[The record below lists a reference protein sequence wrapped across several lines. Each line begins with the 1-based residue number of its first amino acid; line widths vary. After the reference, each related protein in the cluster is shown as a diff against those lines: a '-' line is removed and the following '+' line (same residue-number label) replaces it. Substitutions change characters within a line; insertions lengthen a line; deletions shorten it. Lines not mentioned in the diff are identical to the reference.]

1 MHRIRTSPR
10 RPTPRMTG
18 CRRTTETAPPI
29 EKAPE
34 QIRTACGHARKRPSV
49 ASRWGQPSSVG
60 SPLPAQRSCS
70 WRSSQLWL
78 RVAVV
83 LTVLG
88 VIGGQ
93 KTNITSQINLPAI
106 PISTSDLPVG
116 GLIGLAIVLVVTLIA
131 AILGGLSG
139 MRFHRRV
146 DRAGFDTSDSN

>member
-1 MHRIRTSPR
+1 M
-10 RPTPRMTG
+10 
-18 CRRTTETAPPI
+18 
-29 EKAPE
+29 
-34 QIRTACGHARKRPSV
+34 
-49 ASRWGQPSSVG
+49 
-60 SPLPAQRSCS
+60 
-70 WRSSQLWL
+70 
-78 RVAVV
+78 
-83 LTVLG
+83 
-88 VIGGQ
+88 IGGQ